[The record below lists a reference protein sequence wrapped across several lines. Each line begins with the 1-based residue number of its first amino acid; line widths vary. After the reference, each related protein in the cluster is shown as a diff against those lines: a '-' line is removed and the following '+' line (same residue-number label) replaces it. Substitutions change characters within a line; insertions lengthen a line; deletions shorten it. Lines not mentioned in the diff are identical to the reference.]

1 MAQTFNYQ
9 SVGPIN
15 FESVSNVTATNSVD
29 LGTVRT
35 QGGEEYVFI
44 YNGGSADINV
54 GQFAVLS
61 FNSGYTVTVSS
72 TTGYDVV
79 FGVCKHAAI
88 ASSRYGWLLTR
99 GFTTVTN
106 GMASTALA
114 VGDPLYPAAAG
125 KVMALA
131 VTATTAL
138 SQLTLYQGASPCIGV
153 IVSACA
159 SGGTGSSQALAY
171 VRCFGS

>member
-1 MAQTFNYQ
+1 MAQTFNFH
-9 SVGPIN
+9 SVGPIE

-29 LGTVRT
+29 LGTVKT
-35 QGGEEYVFI
+35 QGGEEYVYI
-44 YNGGSADINV
+44 YNGGSVTAPV
-54 GQFAVLS
+54 GQAMVLS
-61 FNSGYTVTVSS
+61 HNSGYTLTVSS
-72 TTGYDVV
+72 TTQYDIA
-79 FGVCKHAAI
+79 FGVVKHTGIGNAQ
-88 ASSRYGWLLTR
+88 YGWLMTR

-114 VGDPLYPAAAG
+114 VGDPIYLGAAG
-125 KVMALA
+125 KAIA
-131 VTATTAL
+131 VAQTYTTAL
-138 SQLTLYQGASPCIGV
+138 SQLTLVQGIQAYGV